1 MRAGYRD
8 LSFSAHRIKIRIEGF
23 RTDRLLDKAI
33 KKGLLL
39 RDIRI
44 ISPLQVVCWTTK
56 EDYRELKKLAGAL
69 YRLSIQEERGVGFRA
84 GRFLRRPVAV
94 AGVLLVLALVIGQS
108 FFIRTIEISGYKAIP
123 ETLLRQ
129 CLSESGVEEGAF
141 RPQIDWQ
148 AAKSHI
154 YETFPQV
161 TWLRLVYDGRKVF
174 LDIAEAEDP
183 VVTEDFDRESSARYS
198 NIVAIQSGYVE
209 TVSAYRGLALV
220 EEEQFVQKGQVLISG
235 YVPLT
240 STTYDEDAP
249 EGYYVR
255 SSGEIWARVPY
266 RLHFNQERYIIP
278 AAGAGGEAEGA
289 ESGIVAS
296 RREKTEEEARS
307 RAEQQLRQWAEENLP
322 AEAQILNKDLNFS
335 YKENII
341 EVGMTIEVRQQ
352 IGEEQE
358 ILIGEESTDTQ
369 GDRQG

>member
-1 MRAGYRD
+1 M
-8 LSFSAHRIKIRIEGF
+8 
-23 RTDRLLDKAI
+23 

-69 YRLSIQEERGVGFRA
+69 YRLSIQEERGAGFRA

-198 NIVAIQSGYVE
+198 NIVAAQSGYVE
-209 TVSAYRGLALV
+209 TAVSYTH
-220 EEEQFVQKGQVLISG
+220 
-235 YVPLT
+235 LT
-240 STTYDEDAP
+240 
-249 EGYYVR
+249 
-255 SSGEIWARVPY
+255 
-266 RLHFNQERYIIP
+266 
-278 AAGAGGEAEGA
+278 
-289 ESGIVAS
+289 
-296 RREKTEEEARS
+296 
-307 RAEQQLRQWAEENLP
+307 LP
-322 AEAQILNKDLNFS
+322 
-335 YKENII
+335 
-341 EVGMTIEVRQQ
+341 TICSV
-352 IGEEQE
+352 
-358 ILIGEESTDTQ
+358 
-369 GDRQG
+369 